1 MSTETDY
8 YAILG
13 VAPGS
18 EDIVIQAAYRALMR
32 RYHPDKN
39 PSAEAAR
46 KTIEINEAYAVL
58 GDPIARAAYDGRRR
72 SSAESA
78 KAKANRPPPPPPPP
92 PSDSASH
99 AASDRVPSY
108 SEEQSRGGLVFAS
121 ILSGCIVLAVVVSAA
136 SSSGVA
142 NNTMN
147 VDENLT
153 TTDMDAT
160 DMLATDMNATD
171 MSATDMNATAMN
183 VDENLTTT
191 DINTMDMAD
200 QAPPDLSR
208 QIQTAV
214 SYSTVE
220 DAAKRVARMI
230 VRGGMASARTY
241 SENCHKAVQSRPSW
255 DGADSC
261 AAFDYAAAYIDGA
274 VSNQGGWP
282 KNGYFDFQSDNQSD
296 DYSAVGAPSYVTNSR
311 LTKVRSAAQSAA
323 AEAFRA
329 EIAKMRAQDGPGQPT
344 PGTSDSNTSE

>member
-1 MSTETDY
+1 
-8 YAILG
+8 
-13 VAPGS
+13 
-18 EDIVIQAAYRALMR
+18 MR

-58 GDPIARAAYDGRRR
+58 GNPVARAAYDGRRR

-78 KAKANRPPPPPPPP
+78 KAKANQPPPPPPP
-92 PSDSASH
+92 PSSDSESH
-99 AASDRVPSY
+99 AASGRARSHG
-108 SEEQSRGGLVFAS
+108 EERSRGGLVFAS
-121 ILSGCIVLAVVVSAA
+121 ILSGCIVLGVIVSAA
-136 SSSGVA
+136 GSSGVS

-160 DMLATDMNATD
+160 DMTAADMNATDMNATD
-171 MSATDMNATAMN
+171 MNAPDMNSTAMN
-183 VDENLTTT
+183 VDETLTTT
-191 DINTMDMAD
+191 DMNAMDMTD

-230 VRGGMASARTY
+230 VRGGISSARTY
-241 SENCHKAVQSRPSW
+241 SESCHKAVQSRPSW

-261 AAFDYAAAYIDGA
+261 AAFDYAAAYIDRA

-296 DYSAVGAPSYVTNSR
+296 DYSAVGAPSYVTTSR
-311 LTKVRSAAQSAA
+311 LSKLRSAAQSAA
-323 AEAFRA
+323 GEAFRA
-329 EIAKMRAQDGPGQPT
+329 EVAKMQAQDGPGQPT
-344 PGTSDSNTSE
+344 SATLNTSE